1 MDSVTTSKQ
10 RLAYAKVCVEIS
22 VDTKLPRSIKVLL
35 RNGSSAWVGVDIP
48 WLPPKCSNCAIFGHS
63 AKACSRKV
71 QSTEGGF
78 GEPGKSRKV
87 KSKVVD
93 EAQSSTDVDLLPL
106 KAVAVTPFPPGVE
119 IAKGGIRGSTNQF
132 VVLAEAAA
140 LVLKDVDRVG
150 ASSIVSEVV
159 VDVPVVSP
167 VVQQEVSANVD
178 AEVVLA
184 SAQLPVETGD
194 QLVEQQVFVVESVVN
209 GVEPVVP
216 RKTRAAVLGVA
227 RLVQDMKSKKKDQV
241 GKAKKKAHVVAKRR
255 ELEAAQLV
263 NLSSNINSSSIGRV
277 RELRDEL
284 LQLEIAERSFYQQR
298 AKVQWPCES
307 DQSTKY
313 FHSMV
318 KVKNRKQAITS
329 LISEAGLKL
338 NNQEEIA
345 TEVVQVFSRLLGA
358 SDPNVFVHSVG
369 TLEELISSSLYDG
382 EADSLIREGEDA
394 NAAGARLA
402 ALG

>member
-1 MDSVTTSKQ
+1 MLQFSQGTGPSPT
-10 RLAYAKVCVEIS
+10 R
-22 VDTKLPRSIKVLL
+22 
-35 RNGSSAWVGVDIP
+35 
-48 WLPPKCSNCAIFGHS
+48 
-63 AKACSRKV
+63 ACSRKV

-241 GKAKKKAHVVAKRR
+241 GKAKKKAHV
-255 ELEAAQLV
+255 
-263 NLSSNINSSSIGRV
+263 
-277 RELRDEL
+277 
-284 LQLEIAERSFYQQR
+284 
-298 AKVQWPCES
+298 
-307 DQSTKY
+307 
-313 FHSMV
+313 
-318 KVKNRKQAITS
+318 KNRKQAITS

-382 EADSLIREGEDA
+382 EADSLIRESA
-394 NAAGARLA
+394 LSAFTSLSFS
-402 ALG
+402 ALGASFTFGFPALGFMKQKQEQQGHWNKNFMSGSFFGFS